1 MRDILDKLT
10 TVVESKGIANRKPGA
25 VFADGEGNEITF
37 QNIRFFPE
45 GGGRFGSPEELQTA
59 VNQVISQ
66 LGTPP
71 VETNWFRKTGTGG
84 FGIAEFRD
92 ADGKPLYFIRYF
104 KEINPDPTQNY
115 WDNQAGLGTYRYKG
129 AAAVKTQSNATP
141 QDILTNLDD
150 LSPADILQQVETK
163 FPGSNLVLVT
173 RHLVN
178 GGELPFSFAR
188 PAEMDIAAFQD
199 YFCELLQPIALQTG
213 QYEGEAAAAAATFLP
228 GGGFSDTTISFGAS
242 KTEGLSDSVMT
253 SPDGLSIKVS
263 SKGGAGATASV
274 VNILNA
280 YEELLQTKEGK
291 KLSKKLQSTIDTLVT
306 IKQTSMSEGPLVLAI
321 ENELISMED
330 AEYIRQLKKQAPIP
344 LASFVKSKKVPADIR
359 KLAAQRNTKNPDSVN
374 MYYHVMA
381 SVAFEVADYINNH
394 TSFSKDAAIILNNS
408 ALVQVYSKV
417 SAQGQQWTLNKF
429 TSKWPG
435 SLISQITLD
444 PTKAYYSTGIK
455 QKYTFS
461 VNADKSK
468 QDDPQSAQVDIA
480 DPDTEFKR
488 SDIKASRTKEPAGSE
503 KVLGRKRRQ
512 VTT

>member
-1 MRDILDKLT
+1 MATFT
-10 TVVESKGIANRKPGA
+10 TPDGRRLVFIKP
-25 VFADGEGNEITF
+25 FAKV
-37 QNIRFFPE
+37 
-45 GGGRFGSPEELQTA
+45 A
-59 VNQVISQ
+59 
-66 LGTPP
+66 
-71 VETNWFRKTGTGG
+71 
-84 FGIAEFRD
+84 A
-92 ADGKPLYFIRYF
+92 
-104 KEINPDPTQNY
+104 DPTENG
-115 WDNQAGLGTYRYKG
+115 WDNQTGIPGYRYAGKS
-129 AAAVKTQSNATP
+129 ALKTQSQATP
-141 QDILTNLDD
+141 QDILTHLDNLTPDD
-150 LSPADILQQVETK
+150 IVAQVQEK
-163 FPGSNLVLVT
+163 FPGSILVT
-173 RHLVN
+173 VTQHLAS
-178 GGELPFSFAR
+178 GGELPYTFPA
-188 PAEMDIAAFQD
+188 PAEMDLSAFQD

-444 PTKAYYSTGIK
+444 PSKAYYSTGIK